1 MFILLAI
8 TSNFVGHYKP
18 VTGTDWWKLEA
29 YVVESPVGIFIVDD
43 KLNVLDKVFFANAP
57 HLAAAELK
65 QIQQGDV
72 TASII
77 DALRNVGT
85 STNLVF
91 ENELFA
97 RAAEQAN
104 LQVVTRE
111 NSIADAFRN
120 KLSTEWNGREVWL
133 QTQSLTIPALRSSGA
148 YNDFARLI
156 TLEIARAGIA
166 SAATRRDL
174 SAVQA
179 VRAIDDLDKTLNLLA
194 GRVREWYGLHFPE
207 MDRIIE
213 KHDTYARLV
222 AKLGDRKNFTK
233 ENITSEGLPN
243 QTVDQLVTAAR
254 KSMGG
259 QIEDSDLQ
267 VLKSFCELMLELYK
281 FRARGESYIE
291 DVLKQVAPNMTAI
304 VGAPLSARLIS
315 IAGSLDN
322 LAKMPASTLQVL
334 GAEKAL
340 FRSLKTGARP
350 PKHGVIFQHTA
361 IHQSPR
367 WQRGKIARALSGKLS
382 IAARVDA
389 FGGVF
394 VGEQLRDDVNKKVDE
409 IKDRYKTP
417 PPVQAK
423 QQKKRDFAR
432 KREKG

>member
-1 MFILLAI
+1 ME
-8 TSNFVGHYKP
+8 V
-18 VTGTDWWKLEA
+18 
-29 YVVESPVGIFIVDD
+29 YVIETPVGVFIVDD
-43 KLNVLDKVFFANAP
+43 KLNVLDKVLFAKAP

-65 QIQQGDV
+65 QLQEGNYT
-72 TASII
+72 TAII
-77 DALRNVGT
+77 DALRNSGKT
-85 STNLVF
+85 DTLVF
-91 ENELFA
+91 ENQLFA
-97 RAAEQAN
+97 KAAERAN
-104 LQVVTRE
+104 LHAITRT
-111 NSIADAFRN
+111 SPVADTFRSR
-120 KLSTEWNGREVWL
+120 LSSEWEGRDEWIE
-133 QTQSLTIPALRSSGA
+133 QQSLTTQIFRTPDA
-148 YNDFARLI
+148 YNDFARQI

-179 VRAIDDLDKTLNLLA
+179 VRSIDDLDKTLNLLA

-207 MDRIIE
+207 MDRIVE
-213 KHDTYARLV
+213 KHDTYARLI
-222 AKLGDRKNFTK
+222 AKLGNRRNFTK
-233 ENITSEGLPN
+233 ENLVGEGIPSETAETLAE
-243 QTVDQLVTAAR
+243 AAR
-254 KSMGG
+254 RSMGG
-259 QIEDSDLQ
+259 QIEEVDLQ
-267 VLKSFCELMLELYK
+267 VLKSFCDLMLELYK
-281 FRARGESYIE
+281 FRGKSEAYID
-291 DVLKQVAPNMTAI
+291 DVLKQVAPNMTAV

-389 FGGVF
+389 FGGTF
-394 VGEQLRDDVNKKVDE
+394 VGEQLRDNVNKKVDE

-417 PPVQAK
+417 PPSPQAR
-423 QQKKRDFAR
+423 QQKKRDLAH
-432 KREKG
+432 KR

>member
-1 MFILLAI
+1 M
-8 TSNFVGHYKP
+8 
-18 VTGTDWWKLEA
+18 EA
-29 YVVESPVGIFIVDD
+29 YVIETPIGVFVIDD
-43 KLNVLDKVFFANAP
+43 KLNVLDKVFFAKAP

-65 QIQQGDV
+65 QIQEGKI
-72 TASII
+72 TTGII
-77 DALRNVGT
+77 ESLRNTGKSAT
-85 STNLVF
+85 LVF

-97 RAAEQAN
+97 KAVEQAN
-104 LQVVTRE
+104 LQAVTRK
-111 NSIADAFRN
+111 NSVVDAFRVR
-120 KLSTEWNGREVWL
+120 LASEWDGRDAWL
-133 QTQSLTIPALRSSGA
+133 QQQSLTLPALRSSDA
-148 YNDFARLI
+148 YNDLARQI
-156 TLEIARAGIA
+156 TLEMARAGIA
-166 SAATRRDL
+166 TAATRRDL

-207 MDRIIE
+207 MDRIVE

-222 AKLGDRKNFTK
+222 AKLGDRRNFTK
-233 ENITSEGLPN
+233 ENLVSEGMPSP
-243 QTVDQLVTAAR
+243 TVDQLAAASR

-259 QIEDSDLQ
+259 QIEESDLQ

-281 FRARGESYIE
+281 FRMKSESYIDE
-291 DVLKQVAPNMTAI
+291 VLKQVAPNMTAI

-367 WQRGKIARALSGKLS
+367 WQRGKIARTLSGKLS

-389 FGGVF
+389 FEGAF
-394 VGEQLRDDVNKKVDE
+394 IGEQLRDNVNKKIDE
-409 IKDRYKTP
+409 IKEKYKTP
-417 PPVQAK
+417 PSAQTK
-423 QQKKRDFAR
+423 QQKKRDVAR
-432 KREKG
+432 KR

>member
-1 MFILLAI
+1 
-8 TSNFVGHYKP
+8 
-18 VTGTDWWKLEA
+18 VTGTGLVKLEA
-29 YVVESPVGIFIVDD
+29 YVVETPIGVFIVDE
-43 KLNVLDKVFFANAP
+43 KLKLLDKSLFAQAP

-65 QIQQGDV
+65 QIQEGTMSGNV
-72 TASII
+72 LVAI
-77 DALRNVGT
+77 RNVGT
-85 STNLVF
+85 TATLIF

-97 RAAEQAN
+97 KAAEKAN
-104 LQVVTRE
+104 FQTIIKKNPVAE
-111 NSIADAFRN
+111 NFRTN
-120 KLSTEWNGREVWL
+120 IGSEWKGRALWL
-133 QTQSLTIPALRSSGA
+133 QEQSLDLPVLQSARG
-148 YNDFARLI
+148 YNEFVRLV

-166 SAATRRDL
+166 SAVTRRDL

-222 AKLGDRKNFTK
+222 AKLGNRGNFTK
-233 ENITSEGLPN
+233 ESLVNEGIPSE
-243 QTVDQLVTAAR
+243 TADQLASAAG

-259 QIEDSDLQ
+259 EIEETDLQ
-267 VLKSFCELMLELYK
+267 VLRSFCDLMLELYK
-281 FRARGESYIE
+281 FRGKSESYID

-304 VGAPLSARLIS
+304 VGASLSARLIS
-315 IAGSLDN
+315 IAGSLNN

-389 FGGVF
+389 FGGEF
-394 VGEQLRDDVNKKVDE
+394 MGEKLRDNVNKKVDE

-417 PPVQAK
+417 PSSPQQR
-423 QQKKRDFAR
+423 QQKKKDFAR
-432 KREKG
+432 KR

>member
-1 MFILLAI
+1 ME
-8 TSNFVGHYKP
+8 V
-18 VTGTDWWKLEA
+18 
-29 YVVESPVGIFIVDD
+29 YVIETPVGVFIVDD
-43 KLNVLDKVFFANAP
+43 KLNVLDKVLFAKAP

-65 QIQQGDV
+65 QLQEGNYT
-72 TASII
+72 TAII
-77 DALRNVGT
+77 DALRNSGKT
-85 STNLVF
+85 DTLVF
-91 ENELFA
+91 ENQLFA
-97 RAAEQAN
+97 KAAERAN
-104 LQVVTRE
+104 LQATTRTSPVVDTFRSRLSSE
-111 NSIADAFRN
+111 WVGRDAWI
-120 KLSTEWNGREVWL
+120 E
-133 QTQSLTIPALRSSGA
+133 QQSLTTQIFRTPDA
-148 YNDFARLI
+148 YNDFARQI

-179 VRAIDDLDKTLNLLA
+179 VRSIDDLDKTLNLLA

-207 MDRIIE
+207 MDRIVE
-213 KHDTYARLV
+213 KHDTYARLI
-222 AKLGDRKNFTK
+222 AKLGNRRNFTK
-233 ENITSEGLPN
+233 DNLVGEGIPSETADTLAE
-243 QTVDQLVTAAR
+243 AAR
-254 KSMGG
+254 RSMGG
-259 QIEDSDLQ
+259 QIEEVDLQ
-267 VLKSFCELMLELYK
+267 VLKSFCDLMLELYK
-281 FRARGESYIE
+281 FRGKSEAYID
-291 DVLKQVAPNMTAI
+291 DVLKQVAPNMTAV

-389 FGGVF
+389 FGGTF
-394 VGEQLRDDVNKKVDE
+394 VGEQLRDNVNKKVDE

-417 PPVQAK
+417 PPSPQAR
-423 QQKKRDFAR
+423 QQKKRDLAH
-432 KREKG
+432 KR